1 MAGTDIETH
10 RELVSGI
17 YFGPRGSG
25 GSKER
30 GDRWG
35 SNTMHYTEGDVRA
48 IMIPALQAAAERR
61 GILHVVDKNNV
72 LQEVGKIWRDVA
84 KEEAEKFPGVELKH
98 MYVDNAAQKLVDD
111 PRQFDVIATS
121 NIFGDILSDLISKLP
136 GSMGMAPSASIGKG
150 PKKLFEPVHGS
161 APDIAGQGKVNP
173 IAMILSAGLM
183 FKYAFG
189 REREAAAVKR
199 AVNRVLLEGFRT
211 GDLVRP
217 NDGTPKE
224 MILGTDK
231 MGEEIVKAID

>member
-1 MAGTDIETH
+1 
-10 RELVSGI
+10 
-17 YFGPRGSG
+17 
-25 GSKER
+25 
-30 GDRWG
+30 
-35 SNTMHYTEGDVRA
+35 
-48 IMIPALQAAAERR
+48 
-61 GILHVVDKNNV
+61 
-72 LQEVGKIWRDVA
+72 
-84 KEEAEKFPGVELKH
+84 
-98 MYVDNAAQKLVDD
+98 
-111 PRQFDVIATS
+111 
-121 NIFGDILSDLISKLP
+121 
-136 GSMGMAPSASIGKG
+136 MGMAPSASIGKG

-224 MILGTDK
+224 MTLGTDE